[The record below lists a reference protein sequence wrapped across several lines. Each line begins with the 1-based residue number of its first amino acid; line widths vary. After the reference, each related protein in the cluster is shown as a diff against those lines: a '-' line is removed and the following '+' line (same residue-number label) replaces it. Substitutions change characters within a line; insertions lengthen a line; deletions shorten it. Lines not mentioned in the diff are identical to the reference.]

1 MDEIHH
7 FASLDEITSAFL
19 NALQAG
25 ALGIAQVPG
34 AWVDGHRPA
43 MFMAGDNT
51 IVIAATP
58 GLCLG
63 GVVLPAKAQTTL
75 TVGGTL
81 TNPAWYYVYAYASG
95 GVITYEASTTAPD
108 SSFLYKSGDST
119 RRYVGP
125 AHANSTSTFD
135 AARMQRGEFAY
146 LEPKGITPSPLT
158 ATSFTT
164 MTAVVP
170 GTARL
175 ARVEV
180 LMQPTSG
187 DPGGSGDI
195 FVRYAGDG
203 TGGRNVLHV
212 LHAGDWIGAASFDI
226 VLSGATF
233 EAKGASGYSATLA
246 LVSFVED

>member
-1 MDEIHH
+1 MDRYNTG
-7 FASLDEITSAFL
+7 APGAVVPSAGW
-19 NALQAG
+19 NDIQDR

-43 MFMAGDNT
+43 MFMPGDNT

-81 TNPAWYYVYAYASG
+81 TNPAWYYVYAYNNAG
-95 GVITYEASTTAPD
+95 AIAYEASTTAPD

-146 LEPKGITPSPLT
+146 LEPKGIATLT
-158 ATSFTT
+158 ATTFTT

-187 DPGGSGDI
+187 DPGGAGDL

-233 EAKGASGYSATLA
+233 EAKGTSGYSATLA